1 MHTSCTLHFQ
11 LLIRHHSVQP
21 RVRRSNFSDLTE
33 ILSGGNGVN
42 IVASLAAHAAIGAVL
57 IRSYLGL
64 AGGEIR

>member
-1 MHTSCTLHFQ
+1 M
-11 LLIRHHSVQP
+11 QP

-42 IVASLAAHAAIGAVL
+42 IAASLAAHAAIGAVL

-64 AGGEIR
+64 AGGDIR